1 MITTIYK
8 CDKCGNEQT
17 SKEQFWLVE
26 IVVSAH
32 KLLRQVSK
40 YTEREIDVCRPC
52 LESFGI
58 NVPDEKAKTLPP
70 PTVEDLIREIITL
83 VQE

>member
-8 CDKCGNEQT
+8 CDKCGNELP
-17 SKEQFWLVE
+17 SKEQFWTVE
-26 IVVSAH
+26 IITSSVYNSRHSEAVI
-32 KLLRQVSK
+32 
-40 YTEREIDVCRPC
+40 EVCRPC

-58 NVPDEKAKTLPP
+58 NVPKDKAKILPPP
-70 PTVEDLIREIITL
+70 PTVEDLIREIISL

>member
-1 MITTIYK
+1 MSITIIYK

-17 SKEQFWLVE
+17 TKDQFWHVE
-26 IVVSAH
+26 IVTSH
-32 KLLRQVSK
+32 YSSK
-40 YTEREIDVCRPC
+40 CIQKEIDVCRPC

-58 NVPDEKAKTLPP
+58 NVPEEKEEALPPP
-70 PTVEDLIREIITL
+70 PTVEDLIREIISL